1 MTLNIHQLKPAPG
14 ATKKKK
20 RVGRGNSSGHGTYST
35 RGLKG
40 QKSRSG
46 VSGLK
51 RLGMRQVL
59 LRTPKYKGFKS
70 KSPKAQVVNL
80 SLLNEYFKDGDIISP
95 ETLLAKKIITTTKNK
110 VKVLGNGDLKLKKVI
125 FQNIKLSKTAF
136 DKVKTGGAVIGK

>member
-1 MTLNIHQLKPAPG
+1 MRAHQLKPANG
-14 ATKKKK
+14 AVKKKK

-59 LRTPKYKGFKS
+59 LRTPKQRGFKS
-70 KSPKAQVVNL
+70 AYIKSQIVNL
-80 SLLNEYFKDGDIISP
+80 SLLNGYFKDNDSITP
-95 ETLLAKKIITTTKNK
+95 ETLLSKKLVKTTKNNIK
-110 VKVLGNGDLKLKKVI
+110 ILADGQLKLKNLRFKGVK
-125 FQNIKLSKTAF
+125 FSASAWDKIKDS
-136 DKVKTGGAVIGK
+136 GAVLEK

>member
-1 MTLNIHQLKPAPG
+1 MVLRAHQLKPSAG

-20 RVGRGNSSGHGTYST
+20 RVGRGNASGHGTYST

-59 LRTPKYKGFKS
+59 LRTPKKKGFKS
-70 KSPKAQVVNL
+70 DKPKNKIFNL
-80 SLLNEYFKDGDIISP
+80 NQINQSFKDGDLISA
-95 ETLLAKKIITTTKNK
+95 ESLFEKKLIDNSKMS
-110 VKVLGNGDLKLKKVI
+110 VKILGNGELTLKNLRFKNVKI
-125 FQNIKLSKTAF
+125 STGAIE
-136 DKVKTGGAVIGK
+136 KVKKAGATIEK

>member
-1 MTLNIHQLKPAPG
+1 MALQAQQLKPAAG
-14 ATKKKK
+14 STKKKK

-70 KSPKAQVVNL
+70 KNPKFQVINITLV
-80 SLLNEYFKDGDIISP
+80 NEYFKDGDIVSP
-95 ETLLAKKIITTTKNK
+95 ETLLGKKLVSTTKNK
-110 VKVLGNGDLKLKKVI
+110 VKILGNGDLKLKKIV
-125 FQNIKLSKTAF
+125 FQNVKLSKTAF
-136 DKVKTGGAVIGK
+136 DKVKTAGAVIEK

>member
-1 MTLNIHQLKPAPG
+1 MALQAQQLKPATG
-14 ATKKKK
+14 STKKRK

-70 KSPKAQVVNL
+70 KL
-80 SLLNEYFKDGDIISP
+80 
-95 ETLLAKKIITTTKNK
+95 
-110 VKVLGNGDLKLKKVI
+110 VKCAENVSQKLFI
-125 FQNIKLSKTAF
+125 A
-136 DKVKTGGAVIGK
+136 

>member
-1 MTLNIHQLKPAPG
+1 MALQAQQLKPATG
-14 ATKKKK
+14 STKKRK

-70 KSPKAQVVNL
+70 KNPKFQVINL
-80 SLLNEYFKDGDIISP
+80 SLINEYFKDSDTISP
-95 ETLLAKKIITTTKNK
+95 ETLLGRKLISTTKHK
-110 VKVLGNGDLKLKKVI
+110 VKILGNGDLKLKKII
-125 FQNIKLSKTAF
+125 FQNVKLSKTALE
-136 DKVKTGGAVIGK
+136 KVKASGAVFGK